1 MKICIACSAGG
12 HLVEALQLMPILKS
26 HKVFFITVD
35 RPQSRERL
43 KKCKAFF
50 IEDTKRSPHK
60 LTTAFFQNMKIL
72 RKEKP
77 TVIISTGAAA
87 AVPALFA
94 GKILGAKIVY
104 IESIAAVNRPAS
116 AGKVAYTISDLFIV
130 QWRSLL
136 KFYKK
141 AVYGGQ
147 LI

>member
-1 MKICIACSAGG
+1 M
-12 HLVEALQLMPILKS
+12 VEALQLMPILKS

-35 RPQSRERL
+35 RSQSRERL
-43 KKCKAFF
+43 KKYKAFF

-60 LTTAFFQNMKIL
+60 LATTFFQSLKIL

-77 TVIISTGAAA
+77 SVIISTGAAA
-87 AVPALFA
+87 AIPVLFA
-94 GKILGAKIVY
+94 GKILRVKIVY

-116 AGKVAYTISDLFIV
+116 AGKVAYAISDLFIV